1 MVPDPNFIQS
11 LKPRTGRC
19 LMPDLALNLPLNIQ
33 IGLITT
39 HILAMQPS
47 MRPNRQM
54 NSLPFVPLGAVNV
67 QINPVTPKALVKMTH
82 TFNESFR
89 VAFGAPDHSSPPQ
102 HRSHPSQQIELLTM
116 LAGAWSTQA
125 FCDLCPTNPKA
136 RMQSKAG
143 FIFKDYAFLTPK
155 TLESFLGRGGTSSP
169 LRPATEDAN
178 IRVALAYV
186 LPGASTIAPARRSAL
201 FQNSASCESPGGPHA
216 TSPNSI
222 LTPNLLSPIDFQIP
236 SVPLGSTEQEVPAAS
251 RFLPRLDLDHLFGEL
266 IDSKSAVLCSGH
278 RQTIPNAA
286 PAPVAVEPESLFP
299 SRLPELPE
307 SWTKA
312 ALEPPWYAS
321 TSTMDFSSIYNITSG
336 SIY

>member
-143 FIFKDYAFLTPK
+143 FIFKD
-155 TLESFLGRGGTSSP
+155 
-169 LRPATEDAN
+169 
-178 IRVALAYV
+178 
-186 LPGASTIAPARRSAL
+186 
-201 FQNSASCESPGGPHA
+201 
-216 TSPNSI
+216 
-222 LTPNLLSPIDFQIP
+222 
-236 SVPLGSTEQEVPAAS
+236 
-251 RFLPRLDLDHLFGEL
+251 
-266 IDSKSAVLCSGH
+266 
-278 RQTIPNAA
+278 
-286 PAPVAVEPESLFP
+286 
-299 SRLPELPE
+299 
-307 SWTKA
+307 
-312 ALEPPWYAS
+312 
-321 TSTMDFSSIYNITSG
+321 
-336 SIY
+336 